1 MKRRTKNPDSKP
13 LGRPRRHRQDAVTC
27 VVKLP
32 PDLVRWID
40 QRYPTRQDGIAAI
53 VAAHVANVAND
64 NTPVIHSIPELT
76 PMAQYS

>member
-1 MKRRTKNPDSKP
+1 MKRRTKNPDSNP
-13 LGRPRRHRQDAVTC
+13 LGRPRRHRQDAVAC
-27 VVKLP
+27 VVKLT

-53 VAAHVANVAND
+53 VAAHVAND
-64 NTPVIHSIPELT
+64 NTPVIHAIPELT

>member
-1 MKRRTKNPDSKP
+1 VKRRTKNPDSNP
-13 LGRPRRHRQDAVTC
+13 LGRPRRHRQDAVAC

-64 NTPVIHSIPELT
+64 KPVILHIPELT

>member
-53 VAAHVANVAND
+53 VAAHVANND
-64 NTPVIHSIPELT
+64 KPVILHIPELT